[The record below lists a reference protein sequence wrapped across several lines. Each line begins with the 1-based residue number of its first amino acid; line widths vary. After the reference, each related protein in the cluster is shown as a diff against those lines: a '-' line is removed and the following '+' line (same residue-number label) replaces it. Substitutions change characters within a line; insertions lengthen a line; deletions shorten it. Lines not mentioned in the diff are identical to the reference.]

1 MSDFIVFLGTCGSYP
16 VSADDRREFGG
27 NTSSVCIGSGNKLL
41 FLDAGS
47 GITYANKFPGIKQGR
62 ITDIAICISHMHYDH
77 IIGLPFLN
85 CMYDLAACNISIYSC
100 SRLGKSVRD
109 QISGLMSP
117 PYLPMGIN
125 VFRED
130 IQYKTVEQ
138 GDSVRWHGFLIH
150 TKLSAHPNLCTAF
163 VIEVNGKRIV
173 YLVDYEHDQ
182 IDINE
187 VVGFIRDCDILLYDG
202 YFYNQFDFVKGW
214 GHSTVTD
221 GITLAQAAGID
232 RLYITHHNPTLSDS
246 ELSDRERAAQQQMKG
261 LVFARDFMKV
271 VI

>member
-16 VSADDRREFGG
+16 VSAADRREFGG

-41 FLDAGS
+41 FIDAGS

-62 ITDIAICISHMHYDH
+62 YTDIAICISHMHYDH

-85 CMYDLAACNISIYSC
+85 CMYDPTTCSISIFSC

-109 QISGLMSP
+109 QIGGLMSP
-117 PYLPMGIN
+117 PYLPMDIN
-125 VFRED
+125 VFHDD
-130 IQYKTVEQ
+130 IQYTTFEP
-138 GDSVRWHGFLIH
+138 DDCFRWHDFTIR
-150 TKLSAHPNLCTAF
+150 TKRSAHPNLCTAL
-163 VIEVNGKRIV
+163 VIEIRGKRIA

-182 IDINE
+182 IDLDK
-187 VVGFIRDCDILLYDG
+187 VAGFVSGCDILLYDG

-214 GHSTVTD
+214 GHSTVTE
-221 GITLAQAAGID
+221 GIILAKAAGID

-246 ELSDRERAAQQQMKG
+246 ELSDRERAAQQQMQG